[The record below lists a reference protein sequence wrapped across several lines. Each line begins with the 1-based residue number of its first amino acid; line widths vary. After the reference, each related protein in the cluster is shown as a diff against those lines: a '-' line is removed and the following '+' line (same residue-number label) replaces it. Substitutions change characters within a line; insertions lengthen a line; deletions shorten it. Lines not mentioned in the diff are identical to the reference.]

1 MRNTQRIKEFI
12 KKWEN
17 NLPNKQVLYDYA
29 PFCKNLLYEDEEIVR
44 ETTNLLKKNI
54 DLWAHQ
60 NSCVYADNFDQILT
74 KEKLLEKSN
83 WYIKEFG
90 HESTSM
96 STSGSTTGLPF
107 SYLRWDP
114 FFEFIEGTNHYD
126 LVLNE
131 FEIDENPNILYL
143 FDNSYKFEDF
153 LLPLHKNDI
162 IKNHGIER
170 NSKVYLANTLKYK
183 NNEEELFKKLLKYLS
198 KNHIDVIL
206 TSGPFINS
214 LCYYIKKFKNDNKI
228 CKLLSNT
235 NELLLQKDA
244 DFLIKNQ
251 YVENICDHMRCWD
264 GGASFF
270 TCSYKNYHL
279 LDNLIWCEEKE
290 NKLISTDYFSFPSP
304 FVNYW
309 NGDYCQIKNIY
320 KRCECGRLY
329 REFKFLENRP
339 FSLKGICF
347 KEIQDKIKKIN
358 INYIKQVKCDTN
370 QIAIVSTKELS
381 NQEKEQISAITNK
394 FQFIFK
400 TEKEC

>member
-90 HESTSM
+90 HESTQM
-96 STSGSTTGLPF
+96 ATSGSTTGLPF
-107 SYLRWDP
+107 SYLRWEP
-114 FFEFIEGTNHYD
+114 FFKFIEGTNHYD

-131 FEIDENPNILYL
+131 FKIDESPNILYL
-143 FDNSYKFEDF
+143 FDNSHKFEDF
-153 LLPLHKNDI
+153 LLNLNKNDL

-183 NNEEELFKKLLKYLS
+183 NNEEELFEKLLKYLN

-206 TSGPFINS
+206 TTGPYINS
-214 LCYYIKKFKNDNKI
+214 LCHYIKKFKYNNKI
-228 CKLLSNT
+228 CNLISNT
-235 NELLLQKDA
+235 NEFLLSKDA
-244 DFLIKNQ
+244 NFLLENN
-251 YVENICDHMRCWD
+251 YTNNICDHMRCWD

-270 TCSYKNYHL
+270 TCFYKNYHL
-279 LDNLIWCEEKE
+279 LDNLSWCEEKQ
-290 NKLISTDYFSFPSP
+290 NMLISTDYFSFPSP
-304 FVNYW
+304 FFNYW
-309 NGDYCQIKNIY
+309 NGDYCKIEEEY
-320 KRCECGRLY
+320 KKCKCGRLY
-329 REFKFLENRP
+329 REFKFLQNRP
-339 FSLKGICF
+339 FSIKGICF
-347 KEIQDKIKKIN
+347 KEIQEKIQSSGVGF
-358 INYIKQVKCDTN
+358 IKQVKCDQN
-370 QIAIVSTKELS
+370 HINIFSTKELS
-381 NQEKEQISAITNK
+381 GESKQKILNINK
-394 FQFIFK
+394 KLQFIFK
-400 TEKEC
+400 VEKE